1 MKENER
7 REENLRDRERKRER
21 EIHPKTLSAISSK
34 VILNL
39 MDLKFTLIHILKTT
53 VLCINL
59 STHPIFVA

>member
-53 VLCINL
+53 VHQFVNTSNFCCI
-59 STHPIFVA
+59 V